1 MEIDKLAR
9 SNAMFVA
16 RHRTVGMVIQT
27 YSYKILQV
35 LFNVVLGLVGE
46 WVMCVC
52 ATHLVFLLFSFK
64 DNTSEVSKKNHMII
78 DRFIAKIS
86 KYH

>member
-52 ATHLVFLLFSFK
+52 APHTWFFYYSASKTTHRK
-64 DNTSEVSKKNHMII
+64 CPKRIT
-78 DRFIAKIS
+78 
-86 KYH
+86 

>member
-52 ATHLVFLLFSFK
+52 APHTWFFTIQLQRQHIGSVQKESH
-64 DNTSEVSKKNHMII
+64 DH
-78 DRFIAKIS
+78 
-86 KYH
+86 

>member
-9 SNAMFVA
+9 SNSMFVA
-16 RHRTVGMVIQT
+16 GHRTVGMVIQT

-35 LFNVVLGLVGE
+35 LFKVVLGLVSE

-52 ATHLVFLLFSFK
+52 ATHLDLFTIQLQRQHIESVQK
-64 DNTSEVSKKNHMII
+64 ESHDH
-78 DRFIAKIS
+78 
-86 KYH
+86 